1 MPQAFRAIWSVLT
14 IATLCAGDRVAAMQ
28 DDLARAERYD
38 SLVAT
43 LRRAAEDVTDEKRRA
58 DLLSLAS
65 HYESLAESIAG
76 HRRLR

>member
-1 MPQAFRAIWSVLT
+1 
-14 IATLCAGDRVAAMQ
+14 MQ